1 MLNMKSCIWRLAA
14 VFAFALTPPAQARE
28 LVLAQGAQVDKYLAA
43 EKAIKTHHR
52 LLGMRQLQALVLNP
66 DTSPVMRQHLVR
78 RIKSI
83 RATYPQFFWSASV
96 ENDNQSFATD
106 TMLITL
112 NGQQLPFTVSR
123 KTDYA
128 RLGTLSMGMHVFDD
142 KISSDDIFDL
152 VTVQHTLMLLD
163 DHQSENDLSL
173 KVHFDTGID
182 TLLADVEVSAKTA
195 SYTPEKVG
203 SAQLGFKHFL
213 APFEAISLTLEGG
226 TKFSQKSPS
235 ATKQWF
241 ERAEVAYER
250 PLGRM
255 NIKGSHQWYAVP
267 SRDFAY
273 HQTTVDLSLPRLPW
287 QVYPTLT
294 ASHFKFQGDTYPFG
308 VPRKEVIKKLR
319 LSKSFHVFG
328 KVQTYVEYVENTSN
342 IDVYSYNEIGFG
354 FLFGQ

>member
-1 MLNMKSCIWRLAA
+1 MLNMRSCIWRLAA
-14 VFAFALTPPAQARE
+14 VLAFALTPPAHARE
-28 LVLAQGAQVDKYLAA
+28 LVLAQGAQVDQYIAA

-66 DTSPVMRQHLVR
+66 DTSPAMRQHLGG

-83 RATYPQFFWSASV
+83 RTTYPKFFWSASV
-96 ENDNQSFATD
+96 ENDNRNFATD

-123 KTDYA
+123 NTDYA
-128 RLGTLSMGMHVFDD
+128 TLGTLCMGMHVFDD
-142 KISSDDIFDL
+142 AISSDDLFDL

-182 TLLADVEVSAKTA
+182 TLLADVEVSATTA
-195 SYTPEKVG
+195 SYTPENVG

-250 PLGRM
+250 PLGRLK
-255 NIKGSHQWYAVP
+255 IKGSHQWYAVP
-267 SRDFAY
+267 SRDFAH
-273 HQTTVDLSLPRLPW
+273 HQTTVDLTLPPLPW

-308 VPRKEVIKKLR
+308 VPRKETTKKLR
-319 LSKSFHVFG
+319 LSKSFNVFG
-328 KVQTYVEYVENTSN
+328 KALTYVEYVENTSN

-354 FLFGQ
+354 FQFGQ